1 MSGYSTKKRTRAW
14 FFIKV
19 KSGANANTVAKAIYE
34 KHGGT
39 KGGNQFVLVRADVVS
54 GCTLGEIIA
63 SVDAIDDPQSSEK
76 ALKMAERNIQRV
88 TGVDKTTKALVSAHN
103 PDPPHEAYGYVNE
116 AEKVKGE
123 KSKPKPVKDVKIAG
137 RQSPYSPGSN
147 KWG

>member
-1 MSGYSTKKRTRAW
+1 MPGYSTKKRTRAW

-39 KGGNQFVLVRADVVS
+39 KGSNQFVLVRADVVS

-63 SVDAIDDPQSSEK
+63 SVDAIIDDPQSPKK
-76 ALKMAERNIQRV
+76 ALIKAEEKIQKV
-88 TGVDKTTKALVSAHN
+88 TGVASTTNALVSAHI
-103 PDPPHEAYGYVNE
+103 PDPPHEAYGYVNK
-116 AEKVKGE
+116 AEKVKGLE
-123 KSKPKPVKDVKIAG
+123 KGVKDVNIAG